1 MFKVLKMLIPAKIRL
16 GPIKAHV
23 YRKVI
28 CIVGRVWMPFELMNL
43 ISILNLIIIILVLL
57 SVTSSINLHQFQF
70 FSSVK

>member
-1 MFKVLKMLIPAKIRL
+1 MLTPAKIRL

-28 CIVGRVWMPFELMNL
+28 CIVGRVWMPFELINL

-57 SVTSSINLHQFQF
+57 SVTGSTNLHQLQF